1 MVLFIN
7 KNTLAS
13 SLEAV
18 QLEAGSGSV
27 ASYIPALQ
35 QADPAAFGCVVHYG
49 REKVKA
55 GDTDIYFTLQSI
67 SKVISLALALMDKG
81 SEEVFSKVGMEPSG
95 NPFHSIQTLEKEK
108 PAKPLNPMINAGALV
123 VADMLQEKEPDA
135 AARRFVR
142 LIREITS
149 NPEIDIC
156 FETAASERNHSNLN
170 RALCY
175 FLKSHGVIENDV
187 EQVLNTY
194 INLCS
199 VRVNS
204 CDLAR
209 IGSVLGRDG
218 QDPETGEQLIPAWT
232 AEMVTTFMVT
242 CGMYDASGSFAVKA
256 GIPCKS
262 GVSGALL
269 GSLPDGTGIGVY
281 SPPLDSHGNSAAGT
295 RLLEK
300 LSSDYQLSIFSGRFR

>member
-1 MVLFIN
+1 MSLFIQ
-7 KNTLAS
+7 KNALAS
-13 SLEAV
+13 YMEAV
-18 QLEAGSGSV
+18 QSEAGKGSV

-35 QADPAAFGCVVHYG
+35 QADPDAFACVVHHG
-49 REKVKA
+49 REREEA
-55 GDTDIYFTLQSI
+55 GDTGVRFTLQSTA
-67 SKVISLALALMDKG
+67 KVISLALALMDRG
-81 SEEVFSKVGMEPSG
+81 EEEVFSRVGMEPSG
-95 NPFHSIQTLEKEK
+95 NPFHSIQALEKEK

-123 VADMLQEKEPDA
+123 VADLLEGNKPDA
-135 AARRFVR
+135 VVHRFLR
-142 LIREITS
+142 FIQQITA
-149 NPEIDIC
+149 NPDVDIC
-156 FETAASERNHSNLN
+156 AETAASERNHSDLN

-175 FLKSHGVIENDV
+175 FLKSHHVLENEV
-187 EQVLNTY
+187 EDVLNTY

-209 IGSVLGRDG
+209 IGSVLGADG
-218 QDPETGEQLIPAWT
+218 RDPETGEYLIPAWT

-242 CGMYDASGSFAVKA
+242 CGMYDASGSFAIKA

-300 LSSDYQLSIFSGRFR
+300 LSSDFQLSIFSGRL

>member
-1 MVLFIN
+1 MALFVQ
-7 KNTLAS
+7 KDTLAS
-13 SLEAV
+13 YMKVV
-18 QLEAGSGSV
+18 QPEAGKGSV

-35 QADPAAFGCVVHYG
+35 QADPDAFGCAVHQG
-49 REKVKA
+49 KEKAEA
-55 GDTDIYFTLQSI
+55 GDTGIRFTLQSVA
-67 SKVISLALALMDKG
+67 KVISLALALMDRG
-81 SEEVFSKVGMEPSG
+81 REEVFSRVGMEPSG
-95 NPFHSIQTLEKEK
+95 NPFHSIQALEKEK

-123 VADMLQEKEPDA
+123 VADMLQEKRPDTA
-135 AARRFVR
+135 ADRFVG
-142 LIREITS
+142 LIQQITA
-149 NPEIDIC
+149 NPDVDIC
-156 FETAASERNHSNLN
+156 AETAVSERNHSNLN

-175 FLKSHGVIENDV
+175 FLKSHNVLENEV
-187 EQVLNTY
+187 EEVLNTY

-199 VRVNS
+199 VKVNS

-209 IGSVLGRDG
+209 IGSVLGADG
-218 QDPETGEQLIPAWT
+218 RDPETGEYLIPSWT

-242 CGMYDASGSFAVKA
+242 CGMYDASGSFAINA

-295 RLLEK
+295 RLLER
-300 LSSDYQLSIFSGRFR
+300 LSSDFQLSIFSGRV